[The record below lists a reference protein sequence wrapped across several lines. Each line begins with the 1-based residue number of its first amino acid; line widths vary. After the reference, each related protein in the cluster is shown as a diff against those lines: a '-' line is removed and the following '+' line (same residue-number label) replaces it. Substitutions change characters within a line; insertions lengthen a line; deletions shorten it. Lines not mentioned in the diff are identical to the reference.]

1 MNKIRGFTLI
11 ELIIVIVLLGILA
24 VVALP
29 KFINATDD
37 ARENV
42 IEQLF
47 GQIQATIEMNY
58 GFAQVKNKTRG
69 TQTIDLDE
77 VGEYTFSGGYPEVK
91 SEATTPNKYFFDL
104 MTLGLKSSITI
115 NGAERTMEIAGL
127 VTFENDTVARI
138 GFGEDDLEDGECFVE
153 YELDVNDKPQLTMT
167 TSGCK

>member
-1 MNKIRGFTLI
+1 
-11 ELIIVIVLLGILA
+11 
-24 VVALP
+24 
-29 KFINATDD
+29 
-37 ARENV
+37 
-42 IEQLF
+42 
-47 GQIQATIEMNY
+47 
-58 GFAQVKNKTRG
+58 
-69 TQTIDLDE
+69 
-77 VGEYTFSGGYPEVK
+77 
-91 SEATTPNKYFFDL
+91 

>member
-91 SEATTPNKYFFDL
+91 SEATTPNKYF
-104 MTLGLKSSITI
+104 
-115 NGAERTMEIAGL
+115 
-127 VTFENDTVARI
+127 
-138 GFGEDDLEDGECFVE
+138 
-153 YELDVNDKPQLTMT
+153 LT
-167 TSGCK
+167 S